1 MYFFY
6 KQKEKSHS
14 TVYVN
19 EMSLLGKFR
28 IFPNILKYPEE
39 IKEIISKTMPSHL
52 SITSSLSDY
61 I

>member
-1 MYFFY
+1 MYFFS

-19 EMSLLGKFR
+19 QMSLLDKFR
-28 IFPNILKYPEE
+28 IFPNILKHPQE
-39 IKEIISKTMPSHL
+39 IKEIISKTMPSQLGITL
-52 SITSSLSDY
+52 SVSDY